1 MRALVVVVAIFAL
14 ACGSTP
20 KKRKRG
26 GQRDET
32 AAEYQRRKAKE
43 AGELD
48 DAPSESGKWGGWKY
62 QGDSEDCRFVHGRKC
77 FTKRETAC
85 KAAKCKTECL
95 VDGGGPAVVSCAKPK
110 GKANAKAKG

>member
-1 MRALVVVVAIFAL
+1 VRALVVVVALVAF

-20 KKRKRG
+20 KKRKRSG
-26 GQRDET
+26 ERDET

-48 DAPSESGKWGGWKY
+48 EQQSDAGKWGGWKY
-62 QGDSEDCRFVHGRKC
+62 QGERDDCRYVLGRKC
-77 FTKRETAC
+77 FTKRDNAC

-95 VDGGGPAVVSCAKPK
+95 VDGGGPAVVTCAKPK
-110 GKANAKAKG
+110 TKAKAKG